1 MRTAEDINLSIKDN
15 FKKIT
20 GREYRQG
27 SALGFI
33 TDAVSR
39 EMEKA
44 HLEIDRN
51 KNPHIYT
58 NLYGDDL
65 DKMGT
70 FVNVP
75 REAGE
80 EDMTYLYRIM
90 NWTYLKAGANNIA
103 VNDSLLNL
111 KYASDAQYYPQIH
124 GAGTG
129 VIYIIPKEY
138 SDDIMESAL
147 AEVKERVKNVI
158 SPESYTEYII
168 PTAVPVN
175 LVCHLEVDGGDV
187 SYIRDRITED
197 LKEYINGI
205 APNTYLSV
213 GEMNRIGLE
222 VDNVDFFSIDGV
234 YLNDVYNANT
244 KILQELETKMLF
256 QEISWED

>member
-1 MRTAEDINLSIKDN
+1 MRTAEDINLSIKDS
-15 FKKIT
+15 FYKLT
-20 GREYRQG
+20 GREYRAG

-39 EMEKA
+39 EMETA
-44 HLEIDRN
+44 HLEIERN

-58 NLYGDDL
+58 NLYGEDL
-65 DKMGT
+65 DKMGA

-80 EDMTYLYRIM
+80 DDMTYLYRIM

-111 KYASDAQYYPQIH
+111 EYASDAQYYPKLH

-129 VIYIIPKEY
+129 VIYIIPTEY
-138 SDDIMESAL
+138 SDDIMAKAL
-147 AEVKERVKNVI
+147 AEVKKRVENVI

-175 LVCHLEVDGGDV
+175 LICHLEVNGGDV
-187 SYIRDRITED
+187 SYIKDKITEA

-222 VDNVDFFSIDGV
+222 MDNVDFFSIDGV
-234 YLNDVYNANT
+234 YLNEEYNTDT

>member
-15 FKKIT
+15 FERST
-20 GREYRQG
+20 GHKYRSG

-44 HLEIDRN
+44 HLEIERN

-58 NLYGDDL
+58 NLYGEDL

-80 EDMTYLYRIM
+80 DDMTYLYRIM
-90 NWTYLKAGANNIA
+90 NWTYLKAGATKIA

-111 KYASDAQYYPQIH
+111 EYSSDAQYYPQIH

-129 VIYIIPKEY
+129 VIYVTPTKYE
-138 SDDIMESAL
+138 DDIMAKAL
-147 AEVKERVKNVI
+147 AEVKDRVKNVL

-168 PTAVPVN
+168 PTAIPVN
-175 LVCHLEVDGGDV
+175 LICHLEVNGGDV
-187 SYIRDRITED
+187 AYIRDKITRAI
-197 LKEYINGI
+197 KEYINGI
-205 APNTYLSV
+205 APNDYLSV
-213 GEMNRIGLE
+213 GEMNRIGLA

-234 YLNDVYNANT
+234 YLNGDYNTNT

>member
-1 MRTAEDINLSIKDN
+1 MRTAEDINLSIREN

-20 GREYRQG
+20 GHKYRQG

-44 HLEIDRN
+44 HLEIERN

-58 NLYGDDL
+58 NLYGEDL

-70 FVNVP
+70 FVNIP

-80 EDMTYLYRIM
+80 DDMTYLYRIM
-90 NWTYLKAGANNIA
+90 NWTYLKAGATNIA

-111 KYASDAQYYPQIH
+111 EYSSDAQYYPQIH

-129 VIYIIPKEY
+129 VIYIIPIKYE
-138 SDDIMESAL
+138 DDIMAKAL
-147 AEVKERVKNVI
+147 AEVKDRVKNVL

-168 PTAVPVN
+168 PTAIPVN
-175 LVCHLEVDGGDV
+175 LICHLEVNGGDV
-187 SYIRDRITED
+187 AYIRDKITSAIKD
-197 LKEYINGI
+197 YINGI
-205 APNTYLSV
+205 APNDYLSV
-213 GEMNRIGLE
+213 GEMNRIGLA

-234 YLNDVYNANT
+234 YLNGEYNTNT

>member
-1 MRTAEDINLSIKDN
+1 MRTAEDINLSIKDS
-15 FKKIT
+15 FYKLT
-20 GREYRQG
+20 GREYRAG

-39 EMEKA
+39 EMETA
-44 HLEIDRN
+44 HLEIERN

-58 NLYGDDL
+58 NLYGEDL
-65 DKMGT
+65 DKMGA

-80 EDMTYLYRIM
+80 DDMTYLYRIM

-111 KYASDAQYYPQIH
+111 EYASDAQYYPKLH

-129 VIYIIPKEY
+129 VIYIIPTEY
-138 SDDIMESAL
+138 SDDIMAKAL
-147 AEVKERVKNVI
+147 AEVKKRVENVI

-175 LVCHLEVDGGDV
+175 LVCHLEVNGGDV
-187 SYIRDRITED
+187 SYIKDKITEA

-222 VDNVDFFSIDGV
+222 MDNVDFFSIDGV
-234 YLNDVYNANT
+234 YLNEEYNTDT

>member
-1 MRTAEDINLSIKDN
+1 MRTAEDINLSIKDS
-15 FKKIT
+15 FYKLT
-20 GREYRQG
+20 GREYRSG

-39 EMEKA
+39 EMETA
-44 HLEIDRN
+44 HLEIERN

-58 NLYGDDL
+58 NLYGEDL

-80 EDMTYLYRIM
+80 DDMTYLYRIM

-111 KYASDAQYYPQIH
+111 EYASDAQYYPKLH

-129 VIYIIPKEY
+129 VIYIIPTEY
-138 SDDIMESAL
+138 SDDIMAKAL
-147 AEVKERVKNVI
+147 AEVKKRVENVI

-175 LVCHLEVDGGDV
+175 LVCHLEVNGGDV
-187 SYIRDRITED
+187 SYIKDKISEA

-222 VDNVDFFSIDGV
+222 MDNVDFFSIDGV
-234 YLNDVYNANT
+234 YLNEEYNTDT